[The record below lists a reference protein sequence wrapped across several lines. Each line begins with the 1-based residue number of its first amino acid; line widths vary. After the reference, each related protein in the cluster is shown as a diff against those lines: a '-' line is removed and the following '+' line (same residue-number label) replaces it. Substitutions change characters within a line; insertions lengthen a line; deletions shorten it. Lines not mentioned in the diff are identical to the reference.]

1 MNQRIRELIKSRGI
15 ILESE
20 HFEIVELMVD
30 EFIQLLEQSKSDSFA
45 NLESAK
51 QTGHFIDVLKKKVT
65 KNLGVEK

>member
-1 MNQRIRELIKSRGI
+1 MNERIKQLIKSRGI
-15 ILESE
+15 ILEAE

-51 QTGHFIDVLKKKVT
+51 KTGHFIDVLKKKVI
-65 KNLGVEK
+65 KNLGVE